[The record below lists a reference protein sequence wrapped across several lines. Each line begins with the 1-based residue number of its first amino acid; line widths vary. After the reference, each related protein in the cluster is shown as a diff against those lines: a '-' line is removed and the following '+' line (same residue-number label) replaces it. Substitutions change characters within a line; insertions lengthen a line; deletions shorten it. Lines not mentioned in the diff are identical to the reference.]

1 MSFPMDEFDT
11 LQAEAR
17 AIIEDRCKK
26 GRNATMSFYDRY
38 LHGHQ
43 DKVQE
48 VWERALRI
56 AGADKVN
63 DLTTMRSDAIDL
75 ANEALLLV
83 LLLDRP
89 NKDSAGQNPAPSHP
103 QSQILT
109 NWREV
114 MNKSARL
121 DPYYYSTGLH
131 PRDQTEDSTA
141 T

>member
-1 MSFPMDEFDT
+1 MSFPMEQFDS

-26 GRNATMSFYDRY
+26 GRNATMGFYDRY

-56 AGADKVN
+56 AGADKAG
-63 DLTTMRSDAIDL
+63 DLRTMREDAVDL

-83 LLLDRP
+83 LLLDKATATQPPQSRA
-89 NKDSAGQNPAPSHP
+89 SACTPQSPCVPHPAPAPASP
-103 QSQILT
+103 
-109 NWREV
+109 RC
-114 MNKSARL
+114 
-121 DPYYYSTGLH
+121 ST
-131 PRDQTEDSTA
+131 D
-141 T
+141 

>member
-89 NKDSAGQNPAPSHP
+89 NKDSSAQNPAPSHP
-103 QSQILT
+103 QSPRPDQDPV
-109 NWREV
+109 WG
-114 MNKSARL
+114 KL
-121 DPYYYSTGLH
+121 DPNALVNCSTAPLH
-131 PRDQTEDSTA
+131 PALTEDSTA
-141 T
+141 S

>member
-1 MSFPMDEFDT
+1 MSFPIEQFDS

-26 GRNATMSFYDRY
+26 GRNATMGFYDRY

-56 AGADKVN
+56 AGADKAG
-63 DLTTMRSDAIDL
+63 DLRTMREDAVDL

-83 LLLDRP
+83 LLLDHAASSAIRP
-89 NKDSAGQNPAPSHP
+89 EPTLSERG
-103 QSQILT
+103 
-109 NWREV
+109 
-114 MNKSARL
+114 
-121 DPYYYSTGLH
+121 
-131 PRDQTEDSTA
+131 
-141 T
+141 

>member
-63 DLTTMRSDAIDL
+63 DLTTIRSDAIDL

-89 NKDSAGQNPAPSHP
+89 NKDSSAQNPAPSPP
-103 QSQILT
+103 QSPRPDQDPV
-109 NWREV
+109 WG
-114 MNKSARL
+114 KL
-121 DPYYYSTGLH
+121 DPNALVNCSTAPLH
-131 PRDQTEDSTA
+131 PALTEDSTA
-141 T
+141 S